1 MEYRIDPSVYA
12 ILDEWTRWLGGVK
25 CFSSNTL
32 VAYNRDAIAFLDFL
46 STYRGESVCCASLKC
61 IDDKDLRAW
70 LASRRKNSI
79 SFRTNARALSSV
91 KSFFRYLAKHKEVVN
106 EDVLS
111 VVLRFKPKMLPRS
124 LSFKEI
130 IELIE
135 KFSSLKISWIVKRN
149 IALCYL
155 LYGSGL
161 RISEALSLRVDDLA
175 HSEIKIVG
183 KGGRERMIRLLPIVR
198 VALADYIALCPFE
211 LDEGSFL
218 FLDRNGNKL
227 CRTAVAGAFLSIRRQ
242 FNLPEHTT
250 PHALRHSFAT
260 HLLQEGVG
268 VRKIQELLGHASLAS
283 TEIYA
288 KLNAESLM
296 EKYRQFSV
304 RDRDD

>member
-1 MEYRIDPSVYA
+1 MECKIDPSVFT

-32 VAYNRDAIAFLDFL
+32 VAYSRDLMAFLDFL
-46 STYRGESVCCASLKC
+46 STFRGEPVRFTSLDC
-61 IDDKDLRAW
+61 IDSKDLRAW

-91 KSFFRYLAKHKEVVN
+91 KSFFKYLAKHKGIIN
-106 EDVLS
+106 EDVLG
-111 VVLRFKPKMLPRS
+111 VVLRFKPNTLPRS
-124 LSFKEI
+124 LTFKEI

-135 KFSSLKISWIVKRN
+135 KFSFLKTSWIVKRN

-161 RISEALSLRVDDLA
+161 RISEALSLTVADLTN
-175 HSEIKIVG
+175 SEIKIIG

-198 VALADYIALCPFE
+198 VALSDYIASCPFQP
-211 LDEGSFL
+211 DAGGFL

-227 CRTAVAGAFLSIRRQ
+227 CRTAVARAFLSIRRG
-242 FNLPEHTT
+242 FNLPDHIT

-283 TEIYA
+283 TEVYT

-296 EKYRQFSV
+296 EKYKQFCL
-304 RDRDD
+304 RDRD